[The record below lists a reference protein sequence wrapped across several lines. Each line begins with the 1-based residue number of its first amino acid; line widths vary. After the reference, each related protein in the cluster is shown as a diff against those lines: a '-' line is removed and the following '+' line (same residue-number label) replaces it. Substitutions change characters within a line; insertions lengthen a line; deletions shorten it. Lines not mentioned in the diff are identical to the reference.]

1 MLSTTASR
9 MLRPMSSSSPMEARA
24 SLWGRS
30 SWREDSPVRT
40 PAPGESPWV
49 LRVWETAPRSRSDE
63 ARAGAGAVHLDI
75 LLFAGALI
83 LLFFITFILRQ
94 KDVSERGLS
103 AKVSAKLDAV
113 LTLAQSSLQTS
124 NNVTIPG
131 DLGFD
136 CTD

>member
-75 LLFAGALI
+75 LPLRRSAHPPFLHHLHPQAEGRLGA
-83 LLFFITFILRQ
+83 RAERR
-94 KDVSERGLS
+94 SECETGRC
-103 AKVSAKLDAV
+103 ADAR
-113 LTLAQSSLQTS
+113 AEQPADIEQ
-124 NNVTIPG
+124 
-131 DLGFD
+131 
-136 CTD
+136 CH